1 MSEINTS
8 RSSKVSLTSLFRGLR
23 AFLIDETSL
32 IENDFSCS
40 TTHNRVKSN
49 YEGEFNSVAVGLGG
63 SSTKNTIIGGL
74 YHYNSGVAEGVKI
87 WGPCALNFSALAF

>member
-1 MSEINTS
+1 MSVKLSILSQTQIIFIARLVSEINTS

-40 TTHNRVKSN
+40 TTHNDVKSN
-49 YEGEFNSVAVGLGG
+49 YEGAS
-63 SSTKNTIIGGL
+63 IM
-74 YHYNSGVAEGVKI
+74 
-87 WGPCALNFSALAF
+87 W

>member
-1 MSEINTS
+1 MKILKAAIRKICHEIEHSLQQIIFITRLVSEINTS

-40 TTHNRVKSN
+40 TTHNDVKSN
-49 YEGEFNSVAVGLGG
+49 YEGAS
-63 SSTKNTIIGGL
+63 II
-74 YHYNSGVAEGVKI
+74 
-87 WGPCALNFSALAF
+87 W